1 MRILLLLFLFPA
13 CSFLEGKLATKK
25 PPLFDMEEPL
35 ALFAEADDEGQRQ
48 ALPAG
53 GFTGA
58 YVTDARRSLE
68 EMEDEPEGVLVMRVV
83 ENSPAAA
90 AGLSEGDLIVLADGQ
105 PLQWASEWRALEL
118 AAAPDSVLKVTYDR
132 AGVEHAAQ
140 LTVVA
145 RVHLPERQE
154 ADRFR
159 EEDKVGIVLR
169 TATEVEAR
177 AAGLGPGGGAVV
189 VGLSRASPWRKAG
202 LRFGDLIVE
211 VGGESVAHPHVLLKA
226 IRDAPRDGRLA
237 LVYLR
242 GVKRH
247 TVSAPVTKRASRIHK
262 ISIPLLLDIEEDRG
276 TKTVSILLGLYK
288 RTRTPAAWEVRLLW
302 FIKIRGGD
310 ADRLEEVKE

>member
-1 MRILLLLFLFPA
+1 MRLSVLLLLPA
-13 CSFLEGKLATKK
+13 CSFVEGRLATER

-35 ALFAEADDEGQRQ
+35 ALHAEADDEERRQ

-68 EMEDEPEGVLVMRVV
+68 EMEGEPEGVLVMRVI
-83 ENSPAAA
+83 ENSPADA
-90 AGLSEGDLIVLADGQ
+90 AGLSEGDLIIEADGR
-105 PLQWASEWRALEL
+105 PLRWASEWRALEL
-118 AAAPDSVLKVTYDR
+118 AAEPGVAMKVTYDR
-132 AGVEHAAQ
+132 AGVEHVAQ
-140 LTVVA
+140 LAVVA
-145 RVHLPERQE
+145 RLHPAERQE
-154 ADRFR
+154 AERFR
-159 EEDKVGIVLR
+159 EEVKVGIVLR
-169 TATEVEAR
+169 TATEVESR
-177 AAGLGPGGGAVV
+177 AASLGPGGGAVV
-189 VGLSRASPWRKAG
+189 VGLSRASPWRKTG

-211 VGGESVAHPHVLLKA
+211 VGGEPVAHPYVLLKA

-237 LVYLR
+237 LAYLR
-242 GVKRH
+242 GAKRH

-262 ISIPLLLDIEEDRG
+262 VSIPLLLDIEEDRG